1 MEKPKLT
8 LAVYGIGRMPLDR
21 SNHYLELAELL
32 SHRFQL
38 SFVEV
43 RNDIGEFTNPRS
55 GETNSK
61 TRHESLFADAFKI
74 TRDFR
79 DVEHK
84 ELLELSKQYNDVH
97 DDGYISNSNLIQQL
111 LMLREISVEIKKL
124 NHGLVLCIRDDLSF
138 NPETL
143 VSSCITNIPTNMF
156 LTSVFHSNCGICE
169 RFVFGSLELVEVLL
183 QRLNSVEEFL
193 QASSELNYSHSEGLN
208 GEWLMRY
215 TVEKNNFSPICA
227 PLFTKRY
234 RATGNFAK
242 ERISL
247 RPRHLIRETAS
258 LFGLLRY
265 FKFKLL
271 RRILK

>member
-1 MEKPKLT
+1 MKKPKLT
-8 LAVYGIGRMPLDR
+8 LAVYGIGRMPLDQ
-21 SNHYLELAELL
+21 SDHYLELAELL
-32 SHRFQL
+32 GQHFQV
-38 SFVEV
+38 SFIEV
-43 RNDIGEFTNPRS
+43 RNDIGEFSNPRS

-61 TRHESLFADAFKI
+61 TRNESLFVNAFKI
-74 TRDFR
+74 IRDFR

-84 ELLELSKQYNDVH
+84 ELLELSTQYNDVH

-111 LMLREISVEIKKL
+111 LMLREISTEIKKL
-124 NHGLVLCIRDDLSF
+124 SHSFVLCIRDDLSF

-143 VSSCITNIPTNMF
+143 ASNCITNIPTNMF
-156 LTSVFHSNCGICE
+156 LTSAFHSNCGICE
-169 RFVFGSLELVEVLL
+169 RFVFGSIELVEVLL
-183 QRLNSVEEFL
+183 QRLNSIEEFL
-193 QASSELNYSHSEGLN
+193 KASSELNYSHSEGLN

-215 TVEKNNFSPICA
+215 IVEKHNFLPICA

-247 RPRHLIRETAS
+247 RPQYLIRETAS
-258 LFGLLRY
+258 LFGLLRH

-271 RRILK
+271 RWLHK